1 MQQDGQRNL
10 TGEGREERR
19 RVTKEFDET
28 MDRMYG
34 FDTLTAEDEQKI
46 RLGFEAICGDIS
58 RERAR
63 IGGDWAVAWVVPR
76 KEDRDLVR

>member
-1 MQQDGQRNL
+1 MLQHAQRNL

-19 RVTKEFDET
+19 RVIEDYNKPAEKIGKMEK
-28 MDRMYG
+28 
-34 FDTLTAEDEQKI
+34 LTGEDEEKI
-46 RLGFEAICGDIS
+46 QLGFEAICGDIS